1 MSDNNNPRYLEA
13 LRQIKLL
20 ENKVA
25 KFDHQLKNAA
35 LLDRQ
40 KQEQIED
47 LKSQLELQQKSV
59 INLAQSMK
67 HPTGDSFIEKLTLKL
82 YNLVITRYDR
92 LSELEISSLTSTL
105 ISSPFLSLIIG
116 GIILRDPSK
125 PFSLKD
131 IMKITKSDINDIIEW
146 IEWFISSNV
155 LVEYED
161 GRFQARQFVIDKVF
175 SYKDITKISLD
186 QLFADFRAKMALSV
200 DQRQFDLLLRQLLEE
215 LNRRKLQIASKELEK
230 ILAELGLGFKKPDWV
245 FEQVVSLYQIAKE
258 NQEIVGE
265 PEQIFEE
272 VTNELSEE
280 STFTSISA
288 KRIRF
293 TPKSM
298 PPKPIYERFTVETGL
313 KASMGD
319 ELKVTTVESS
329 KVEQEV
335 DSKEQ
340 PDEYA
345 SVIPEKIDEASPR
358 QLFEIFLNSR
368 KDIMQLESKK
378 EIEQSLIKLRDNLED
393 VLSGRVIFELSQL
406 IAELRKEEKINI
418 DEILSKIDKWSSY

>member
-131 IMKITKSDINDIIEW
+131 IMKITIKFFHIKTSQKFLWINYLL
-146 IEWFISSNV
+146 ISEQKW
-155 LVEYED
+155 L
-161 GRFQARQFVIDKVF
+161 FQ
-175 SYKDITKISLD
+175 
-186 QLFADFRAKMALSV
+186 
-200 DQRQFDLLLRQLLEE
+200 
-215 LNRRKLQIASKELEK
+215 
-230 ILAELGLGFKKPDWV
+230 
-245 FEQVVSLYQIAKE
+245 
-258 NQEIVGE
+258 
-265 PEQIFEE
+265 
-272 VTNELSEE
+272 
-280 STFTSISA
+280 
-288 KRIRF
+288 
-293 TPKSM
+293 
-298 PPKPIYERFTVETGL
+298 
-313 KASMGD
+313 
-319 ELKVTTVESS
+319 
-329 KVEQEV
+329 
-335 DSKEQ
+335 
-340 PDEYA
+340 
-345 SVIPEKIDEASPR
+345 
-358 QLFEIFLNSR
+358 
-368 KDIMQLESKK
+368 
-378 EIEQSLIKLRDNLED
+378 
-393 VLSGRVIFELSQL
+393 
-406 IAELRKEEKINI
+406 
-418 DEILSKIDKWSSY
+418 